1 MPIEEMLVWMT
12 NYGDILVAAA
22 VGFLVGWILSKSRHG
37 GIHTRIQLEQREK
50 IASLEATLEKERALA
65 EQKIAL
71 LENAKANFAEI
82 YRVLSVKALRENNR
96 IFLDLARTTLS
107 KYVASATSEVESKGQ
122 TIERMVEPIVSA
134 LNKYDQQVQAMEQ
147 TRKEAYGGLSQ
158 QLKLLV
164 NTQNILQKETGN
176 LAKALRVP
184 HVRGRWGEITL
195 RRVAELAGMQNRCD
209 FFEQSVVGQ
218 GQRRLRPDMVIQLPG
233 QRQIAVD
240 AKAPLEAYLRALEAD
255 TEDQRESLLQEHAQ
269 QVQGH
274 INQLAKKSYWTHLQ
288 PTPEFVILFIPGE
301 NFFAAALAQ
310 NPGLID
316 EGAGKNVVLA
326 TPTTMISLLKTVALG
341 WRQETA
347 NRNSEEIRQLGDLL
361 YQRLVT
367 LVKHL
372 NALGKDLERTR
383 ESYNKVVGSFERRV
397 FSAARNFRSLG
408 VSNDENEPL
417 EVNESHGTVLRKCNL
432 DSTT

>member
-1 MPIEEMLVWMT
+1 MPIDEILAWIT
-12 NYGDILVAAA
+12 NDGSVILAAA
-22 VGFLVGWILSKSRHG
+22 GGLLLGWFIAKFRYRDLLSSK
-37 GIHTRIQLEQREK
+37 QLEHRENV
-50 IASLEATLEKERALA
+50 ATLEAALEKERALS
-65 EQKIAL
+65 EQKISL
-71 LENAKANFAEI
+71 LENAKANFAET
-82 YRVLSVKALRENNR
+82 YRALSVKALRENNR

-107 KYVASATSEVESKGQ
+107 KYVASATSEVTTKSQ

-134 LNKYDQQVQAMEQ
+134 LTKYDQQVQAMEQ

-158 QLKLLV
+158 QLRALV
-164 NTQNILQKETGN
+164 NTQNTLQKETGN
-176 LAKALRVP
+176 LARALRVP

-209 FFEQSVVGQ
+209 FFEQSVVGH
-218 GQRRLRPDMVIQLPG
+218 GQKRLRPDMLIQLPG

-240 AKAPLEAYLRALEAD
+240 AKAPLEAYLKALEAD
-255 TEDQRESLLQEHAQ
+255 TEEQRESLLLEHAQ
-269 QVQGH
+269 QVLAH
-274 INQLAKKSYWTHLQ
+274 INQLARKSYWAHLQ
-288 PTPEFVILFIPGE
+288 PAPEFVILFIPGE

-361 YQRLVT
+361 YKRLVT

-372 NALGKDLERTR
+372 NALGKDLERTQ
-383 ESYNKVVGSFERRV
+383 ESYNRVVGSFERRV

-408 VSNDENEPL
+408 VCNDNDESL